1 MGRAK
6 TKVAEDTA
14 AEGDALEAY
23 RREKISR
30 RKLID
35 LAASLGVDFSEVETV
50 ILNLGLDHED
60 EAEPL
65 MPSA

>member
-1 MGRAK
+1 
-6 TKVAEDTA
+6 
-14 AEGDALEAY
+14 
-23 RREKISR
+23 
-30 RKLID
+30 LID
-35 LAASLGVDFSEVETV
+35 LAASLGVDSSEVETV